1 MSFQMDIFAP
11 ATMYRLGH
19 FHLDGSNLQM
29 QTHIGP
35 KRMDHDL
42 AMMLLQLFY
51 SKIRFIVLYPVD
63 LKISIK

>member
-1 MSFQMDIFAP
+1 MDLFTP

-19 FHLDGSNLQM
+19 FHLDGANLQM
-29 QTHIGP
+29 QAHIVP

-42 AMMLLQLFY
+42 AMMLLQLFS